1 VSVWSDSRLIG
12 YVGLKT
18 WKKAGE
24 WKTEEAGALGA
35 KKVEELPSFR
45 QTPPYVS
52 MHMQHVRRRYQAAH
66 LLAWPELRCMRTLW
80 LLGTCSSSLLHDCFN
95 SRRDDG
101 DLSACLPRRILF
113 RLDTEAVVWCTLFV
127 GPIYW
132 LCSAGFCDPCAD
144 RASPSFAVDP

>member
-1 VSVWSDSRLIG
+1 MVRTWKLGEICTARWECDKPPVQPLVSVWSDSRLIG

-80 LLGTCSSSLLHDCFN
+80 LLGTCLELSSS
-95 SRRDDG
+95 
-101 DLSACLPRRILF
+101 
-113 RLDTEAVVWCTLFV
+113 
-127 GPIYW
+127 
-132 LCSAGFCDPCAD
+132 
-144 RASPSFAVDP
+144 